1 MKGLL
6 HRLQVGH
13 IKSTSLSAFLDSALS
28 GSEHQRVSRHVAE
41 CTRCREDTLALQ
53 QTIQLLHSIPEVPVP
68 RPFTLVAPVV
78 VIKPDL
84 SRVRRV
90 PLMAAAAMAVALMAV
105 VVSDGFG
112 LIGPNTQ
119 QTVIHHLAM
128 EEQVAV
134 VRMDSSGGPA
144 RPISMDA
151 DTSRVDKSETIQSAV
166 SNIADPTTPSG
177 QSSVLDRVGYPFDL
191 WMIEASLFG
200 VALLLG
206 IAGWAVRHP
215 RSTS

>member
-6 HRLQVGH
+6 HRLQLGH
-13 IKSTSLSAFLDSALS
+13 IKPASLSAFLDSVLS
-28 GSEHQRVSRHVAE
+28 DSEHKRVSRHMAE
-41 CTRCREDTLALQ
+41 CTRCREDMLTLQ
-53 QTIQLLHSIPEVPVP
+53 QTIQLLRSIPEVPVP

-78 VIKPDL
+78 VIKPDF

-105 VVSDGFG
+105 VVSDGLG
-112 LIGPNTQ
+112 LIGSNTQ
-119 QTVIHHLAM
+119 ETVVHLAM
-128 EEQVAV
+128 EEQAAV
-134 VRMDSSGGPA
+134 VRMDSSGGPT

-151 DTSRVDKSETIQSAV
+151 DASRLDRSETIRSAV
-166 SNIADPTTPSG
+166 SNIADPTTPERPA
-177 QSSVLDRVGYPFDL
+177 VLVRVSYPFDL

-200 VALLLG
+200 VTLLLG
-206 IAGWAVRHP
+206 IAGWAVRRP